1 MSKSDNPYAP
11 SLIVRDRT
19 VTRDYARGVTIGAF
33 VLTFF
38 GAFWASEALTNW
50 PQTPPWAYGV
60 LGVPAVAL
68 TLFAILRFINVA
80 KLPEAV
86 DGDQAARG
94 GKRTGIAFGVV
105 VAAEFILIAA
115 ASVIFG
121 KLGWPLLIPVA
132 IALIVGLHF
141 FPLARLFHVPV
152 YSVTGLLCVVSSLAS
167 LLVADEAVRLLLLG
181 LAIAIIL
188 WGSAGVALFRY
199 TGFRGPVSEAR
210 R

>member
-1 MSKSDNPYAP
+1 MSKSDNPHAP
-11 SLIVRDRT
+11 ILVMRHRN

-68 TLFAILRFINVA
+68 TLFAILRFLNVA

-86 DGDQAARG
+86 DGEQAARR

-115 ASVIFG
+115 ASVAG
-121 KLGWPLLIPVA
+121 R
-132 IALIVGLHF
+132 
-141 FPLARLFHVPV
+141 ARRADHRASHSRQRDQDRYAGCRMSL
-152 YSVTGLLCVVSSLAS
+152 VSSPS
-167 LLVADEAVRLLLLG
+167 DR
-181 LAIAIIL
+181 
-188 WGSAGVALFRY
+188 
-199 TGFRGPVSEAR
+199 P
-210 R
+210 